1 MDKELLKKLEKSN
14 SPKTPPQTS
23 VMLLAGRNI
32 IQKKELKNNI
42 FVYDFLGGLVRH
54 EDKLLQ

>member
-1 MDKELLKKLEKSN
+1 MLKKLEKSN